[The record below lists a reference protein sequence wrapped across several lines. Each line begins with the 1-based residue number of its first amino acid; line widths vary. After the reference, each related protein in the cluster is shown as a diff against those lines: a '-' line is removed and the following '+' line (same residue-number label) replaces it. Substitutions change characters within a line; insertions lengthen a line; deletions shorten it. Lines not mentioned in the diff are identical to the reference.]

1 MLFFSAGG
9 RSKYRCSGYAVQM
22 AVIRNKDGL
31 HGGIFRSRLIIGLM
45 ALILLLVLGMAWQ
58 ANRSVQAHNETAIGV
73 LKDYA
78 RLAADEFARRA
89 MGAVGYYG
97 YYAVMNDLRAI
108 AAQDP
113 EGLTAQVDQG
123 DSSVEPLSLYVF
135 SVRVAEGRLSTSSPH
150 EPRAAVREHLLLDR
164 SLLVNDPMPEMG
176 FVVEHAAID
185 GEQHSFVVSW
195 TEDRSLIFGIEVNQQ
210 WLPGVLQQTF
220 DENVLLPASLAGGAV
235 TNDQLFIRLDDSVGR
250 TLFVTGDNDYY
261 VTLVSVELLEQYGG
275 VLRGHTVSAAI
286 APGLAQSLI
295 IGGLP
300 KSRLPVIVAVILLAI
315 GLLLAAIRQLQREN
329 AVMQMRTN
337 FVAEV
342 SHELRTPLTQ
352 IRMFTESLLFER
364 LRSNDDKL
372 RALSII
378 NRESQRLIHMVENIL
393 RFSEGGQ
400 SRDKLA
406 LQVQDLE
413 PVIRSVVEEF
423 QVLADAAEAQV
434 DTVVQADVVA
444 NVDADAIRQ
453 VLLNLLDNA
462 IKYGPQGQTIKV
474 ELFGESDKACIAI
487 EDQGP
492 GIPMAERQRIWGAY
506 YRLERERES
515 AIAGTGIGL
524 AVVAELIDKH
534 GGTVRVADSESG
546 GARFVIELPL

>member
-1 MLFFSAGG
+1 
-9 RSKYRCSGYAVQM
+9 M
-22 AVIRNKDGL
+22 ATFRNNNGL
-31 HGGIFRSRLIIGLM
+31 HGGIVRSRLIIGLM

-73 LKDYA
+73 LRDYA
-78 RLAADEFARRA
+78 RLAADEYARRA

-97 YYAVMNDLRAI
+97 YYALMNDLRTTAT
-108 AAQDP
+108 QDL
-113 EGLTAQVDQG
+113 EGLTDQVDR
-123 DSSVEPLSLYVF
+123 DDPTIEPLSLYVF
-135 SVRVAEGRLSTSSPH
+135 RVSLADGQLSTSSLH
-150 EPRAAVREHLLLDR
+150 ELSAAVREHLLIDR
-164 SLLVNDPMPEMG
+164 STLMKEPLSDMG
-176 FVVEHAAID
+176 FVVEHAEID
-185 GEQHSFVVSW
+185 GEQHTFVVSW
-195 TEDRSLIFGIEVNQQ
+195 TEDLNLLFGIEVNQE

-220 DENVLLPASLAGGAV
+220 EDNVLLPASLAGGAM
-235 TNDQLFIRLDDSVGR
+235 TNDHLFVRMSDSLGR
-250 TLFVTGDNDYY
+250 TLFMAGDNDSDI
-261 VTLVSVELLEQYGG
+261 TLVSVEPGEQYGG
-275 VLRGHTVSAAI
+275 VLRDHTVYAAI
-286 APGLAQSLI
+286 APELAESLI

-300 KSRLPVIVAVILLAI
+300 KSRLPVTVAVILLAI

-364 LRSNDDKL
+364 LRSDDDKL

-393 RFSEGGQ
+393 RFSEGGP
-400 SRDKLA
+400 SHDKLA
-406 LQVQDLE
+406 LQSQELE
-413 PVIRSVVEEF
+413 PVLKSVVDEF
-423 QVLADAAEAQV
+423 QVLADATDA
-434 DTVVQADVVA
+434 VVETSFQSGVFA

-462 IKYGPQGQTIKV
+462 IKYGPQGQTVKV
-474 ELFGESDKACIAI
+474 ELYKMSNKACIAVS
-487 EDQGP
+487 DQGP
-492 GIPMAERQRIWGAY
+492 GVPESERERIWGGY
-506 YRLERERES
+506 YRLERERDS

-524 AVVAELIDKH
+524 AVVGELIEKH
-534 GGTVRVADSESG
+534 DGTVRVEDGDPG

>member
-1 MLFFSAGG
+1 MLLFPTGWRPKRGS
-9 RSKYRCSGYAVQM
+9 SGYAVQM
-22 AVIRNKDGL
+22 AVFRSNEGL
-31 HGGIFRSRLIIGLM
+31 NGGIVRSRLIIGLM

-58 ANRSVQAHNETAIGV
+58 ANRSIQAHSETAIGV
-73 LKDYA
+73 LQDYA
-78 RLAADEFARRA
+78 RLAADEYARRA

-97 YYAVMNDLRAI
+97 YYALMNDLRTT

-113 EGLTAQVDQG
+113 EELTTLVDQG

-135 SVRVAEGRLSTSSPH
+135 SVTLANSALSTSSSH
-150 EPRAAVREHLLLDR
+150 ELNAAVREHLLLER
-164 SLLVNDPMPEMG
+164 GLLVEDPLPEMG
-176 FVVEHAAID
+176 FVVEHAEID
-185 GEQHSFVVSW
+185 GEQHSFVVSR
-195 TEDRSLIFGIEVNQQ
+195 TEDRSILFGIEVNQQ
-210 WLPGVLQQTF
+210 WLPAVLRQTF
-220 DENVLLPASLAGGAV
+220 AENVLLPASLADGAV
-235 TNDQLFIRLDDSVGR
+235 TNDHLFVRLNDSVGH
-250 TLFVTGDNDYY
+250 TLFVTGANDTDI
-261 VTLVSVELLEQYGG
+261 TLVNVELGEQYGG
-275 VLRGHTVSAAI
+275 VLRGHTVSASI
-286 APGLAQSLI
+286 APELAQSLI

-300 KSRLPVIVAVILLAI
+300 KSRLPVTVAVILLAI
-315 GLLLAAIRQLQREN
+315 GLLLVTIRQLQREN

-364 LRSNDDKL
+364 LRSSDDKF

-393 RFSEGGQ
+393 RFSEDGQ

-413 PVIRSVVEEF
+413 PLINSVVEEF
-423 QVLADAAEAQV
+423 QVLADATE
-434 DTVVQADVVA
+434 ADVKTIVQTGVLA

-474 ELFGESDKACIAI
+474 ELYKESDKACIAVS
-487 EDQGP
+487 DQGP
-492 GIPMAERQRIWGAY
+492 GVPEPERERIWGDY
-506 YRLERERES
+506 YRLERERKA

-524 AVVAELIDKH
+524 AVVGELIAKH
-534 GGTVRVADSESG
+534 SGSVRVEDGESG

>member
-1 MLFFSAGG
+1 
-9 RSKYRCSGYAVQM
+9 M
-22 AVIRNKDGL
+22 AVIRDNDGL
-31 HGGIFRSRLIIGLM
+31 GGGIVRSRLIIGLM
-45 ALILLLVLGMAWQ
+45 VMILLLVLGMAWQ

-73 LKDYA
+73 LQDYA
-78 RLAADEFARRA
+78 RLAADEYARRA

-97 YYAVMNDLRAI
+97 YYALMNDLRTT

-113 EGLTAQVDQG
+113 QALTAQVEPRNL
-123 DSSVEPLSLYVF
+123 SVEPLSLYVF
-135 SVRVAEGRLSTSSPH
+135 SVDLADRRLSTSSPD
-150 EPRAAVREHLLLDR
+150 ELSVAVREHLLQDR
-164 SLLVNDPMPEMG
+164 STLVNAPMPDMG
-176 FVVEHAAID
+176 FVIEHVAID
-185 GEQHSFVVSW
+185 SEQHSFVVSW
-195 TEDRSLIFGIEVNQQ
+195 TEDRTLLFGIEINQE

-220 DENVLLPASLAGGAV
+220 DDNVLLPASLADGAM
-235 TNDQLFIRLDDSVGR
+235 TNDHLFVRLDDSVGR
-250 TLFVTGDNDYY
+250 TLFMTGTNDSDI
-261 VTLVSVELLEQYGG
+261 TLVSVEPGEQYGG

-286 APGLAQSLI
+286 APELAQSLI

-300 KSRLPVIVAVILLAI
+300 KSRLPVTVAVILLSI

-329 AVMQMRTN
+329 AVMRMRTN

-400 SRDKLA
+400 FRDKLTQ
-406 LQVQDLE
+406 QVQDLE
-413 PVIRSVVEEF
+413 PVVHSVVDEF
-423 QVLADAAEAQV
+423 QVLADATAANVE
-434 DTVVQADVVA
+434 TIVQPGVLA

-462 IKYGPQGQTIKV
+462 IKYGPKGQTIKV
-474 ELFGESDKACIAI
+474 ELYEENGKPCIAVS
-487 EDQGP
+487 DQGP
-492 GIPMAERQRIWGAY
+492 GVPESERERIWGGY
-506 YRLERERES
+506 YRLERERDS

-524 AVVAELIDKH
+524 AVVGELIENH
-534 GGTVRVADSESG
+534 SGTVRVEEAEPT
-546 GARFVIELPL
+546 GARFVIELPR